1 MLTIKKNYL
10 EKAAKPNLEPEDQ
23 KQKEDKYIDP

>member
-10 EKAAKPNLEPEDQ
+10 EKAVKPNLEPENQ
-23 KQKEDKYIDP
+23 KKKDEFIDP